1 MSKKPIFFYRIMVFP
16 HVVDKRVEGH
26 TKLTTKNMIA
36 ARWHDV
42 PKKHEIFWRV
52 AGEKLKRKRKLIS

>member
-1 MSKKPIFFYRIMVFP
+1 MVFP